1 MKTSELLKILKKYGC
16 YFLKHNGNHD
26 EWYSPIKNHKF
37 YVWKHAKEI
46 PTGTANAIL
55 KQAGIK

>member
-1 MKTSELLKILKKYGC
+1 MRTSELLKILIEYGC

-26 EWYSPIKNHKF
+26 EWFSPITGKKF
-37 YVWKHAKEI
+37 YVWRHAGEI